1 MTAELL
7 ERARAGDQDAF
18 TALVEPHRPE
28 LRVHCYRM
36 LGSLQDAEDAV
47 QETLLAAWRGLGGF
61 EERSSVRTWLY
72 RIATNR
78 CRNAV
83 RASASRPPDGVRPGP
98 LPYSGAPPEP
108 TRLGDVPW
116 LQPFPD
122 ALLAG
127 LADQA
132 PGPEARYESRE
143 AISLAF
149 ITAVQL
155 LPPNQRAA
163 LLLRDVLGYHA
174 SETADLLGLTEDAA
188 NSALK
193 RARATMAAHRA
204 PGVPE
209 AAAAASRP
217 VTPPSPDGPAE
228 RELVDR
234 FVEAFTELDVD
245 ALVALMSDDVWVR
258 MPPLPMEYVGPVA
271 AHRWFTAVD
280 AHRRQV
286 ERLVPVRAN
295 GQPAW
300 GEYVRDPAS
309 GALRFAG
316 ILVVAF
322 AGDRVREITHFEGDL
337 AASFGLPE
345 TLGQPG
351 PGRPA

>member
-7 ERARAGDQDAF
+7 EQARAGDQDAF
-18 TALVEPHRPE
+18 AALVEPHRAE

-83 RASASRPPDGVRPGP
+83 RGSAHHTPTAAAPF
-98 LPYSGAPPEP
+98 SGAPPEP
-108 TRLGDVPW
+108 TRVGDVPW
-116 LQPFPD
+116 LQPYPD
-122 ALLAG
+122 MLLAG
-127 LADQA
+127 LPDQA

-155 LPPNQRAA
+155 LPANQRAA

-193 RARATMAAHRA
+193 RARATMAANRV
-204 PGVPE
+204 PGVPASPG
-209 AAAAASRP
+209 AARAAEG
-217 VTPPSPDGPAE
+217 PDE
-228 RELVDR
+228 RELLDR
-234 FVEAFTELDVD
+234 FVEAFTEGDVD
-245 ALVALMSDDVWVR
+245 ALVALMTDDVWVR
-258 MPPLPMEYVGPVA
+258 MPPLPFEYIGSAA

-280 AHRRQV
+280 AHRRLVQ
-286 ERLVPVRAN
+286 RLVPVGAN

-300 GEYVRDPAS
+300 GEYIRDPAS
-309 GALRFAG
+309 GTLRFAG
-316 ILVVAF
+316 ILVVDF
-322 AGDRVREITHFEGDL
+322 AGDRVREITHFEADL
-337 AASFGLPE
+337 APHFGLRQ
-345 TLGQPG
+345 TLG
-351 PGRPA
+351 

>member
-1 MTAELL
+1 MGGRENGAGVRMTTELL
-7 ERARAGDQDAF
+7 RQARAGDQDAF
-18 TALVEPHRPE
+18 TALVEPHRAE

-83 RASASRPPDGVRPGP
+83 RGSAHHPPTAV
-98 LPYSGAPPEP
+98 APFSSALPEP
-108 TRLGDVPW
+108 TRLGDLPW

-127 LADQA
+127 LPDQS

-155 LPPNQRAA
+155 LPPNQRAV
-163 LLLRDVLGYHA
+163 LLLRDVLGYRA

-193 RARATMAAHRA
+193 RARATMSAYRA
-204 PGVPE
+204 PGVPG
-209 AAAAASRP
+209 AAAAASQP
-217 VTPPSPDGPAE
+217 AAPSSPDGPQE

-245 ALVALMSDDVWVR
+245 ALVALMTDDVWVR
-258 MPPLPMEYVGPVA
+258 MPPLPLEYVGSVA
-271 AHRWFTAVD
+271 AHQWFAAVD

-286 ERLVPVRAN
+286 ERLVFVGAN

-309 GALRFAG
+309 GTLRFAG

-322 AGDRVREITHFEGDL
+322 AADRVREITHFEADL
-337 AASFGLPE
+337 AAHFGLPE
-345 TLGQPG
+345 TLG
-351 PGRPA
+351 